1 MLFCVLWKQRLTRG
15 PWETLLKVLASLLGG
30 FWFSYQN
37 AWQIA
42 VNKWSNL
49 NLKIFMS
56 INLPIILLPES
67 INNNCGRNF
76 TTLGHRKI
84 EQWLKNFAHFMFV
97 SFVTSF
103 IIESVN
109 EWYAAQLTH
118 LTQYFSPQNH
128 YFIGHGTQ

>member
-1 MLFCVLWKQRLTRG
+1 MKTKINQG
-15 PWETLLKVLASLLGG
+15 SLLRNFAKSLGLSIWL
-30 FWFSYQN
+30 WFSYQN

-42 VNKWSNL
+42 VNKWLNL

-56 INLPIILLPES
+56 NNLPIILLPES

-76 TTLGHRKI
+76 TILGYRKI
-84 EQWLKNFAHFMFV
+84 EQWLKNLNFAHFMFV

-109 EWYAAQLTH
+109 EWYAAQLSH
-118 LTQYFSPQNH
+118 MTQYFSPQNH
-128 YFIGHGTQ
+128 YFIGHDTQ